1 MVVRPPDVRR
11 YSLGGRAP
19 VDAPGDERMHVND
32 WVCGNCKSINR
43 GSANSCY
50 SCGGS
55 REIVAVS
62 ETRPLGAPT
71 YTAPAPVAGMGTAT
85 LATADGQPGVTATTM
100 PGFAGVG
107 ALGAPSAE
115 AQPRQPATTK
125 DLLGGLGAGL
135 VAAILAT
142 AIWYAVVTIS
152 HYQLGIVAIVVGFL
166 VGQGVVLGASRRGS
180 PVLIAI
186 SVVLTAMALV
196 ASEYLIV
203 VHFVNE
209 ELAAEGAFVDV
220 IQPASLMAEV
230 VVESVKADLLTLA
243 FWAIALFQAF
253 TIPARQLR
261 RSRS

>member
-1 MVVRPPDVRR
+1 
-11 YSLGGRAP
+11 
-19 VDAPGDERMHVND
+19 MHVND

-71 YTAPAPVAGMGTAT
+71 YSAPAPVAPGLGAAT
-85 LATADGQPGVTATTM
+85 LATADGQPGAATTM

-107 ALGAPSAE
+107 PLSGPSAE
-115 AQPRQPATTK
+115 AEPKQPATTK

-152 HYQLGIVAIVVGFL
+152 QYQLGIVAIVVGFL

-180 PVLIAI
+180 PFLIAI
-186 SVVLTAMALV
+186 SVVLTALALV
-196 ASEYLIV
+196 VSEYLIV

-209 ELAAEGAFVDV
+209 ELAAQGAFVDV
-220 IQPASLMAEV
+220 LQPAGLMAEV
-230 VVESVKADLLTLA
+230 VVESVKADPLTLA

-253 TIPARQLR
+253 TIPARQLG

>member
-1 MVVRPPDVRR
+1 M
-11 YSLGGRAP
+11 
-19 VDAPGDERMHVND
+19 DAPGDERMHVND

-71 YTAPAPVAGMGTAT
+71 YAPPAPVAPSAGAAT
-85 LATADGQPGVTATTM
+85 FAAADGQPGVAATTM

-107 ALGAPSAE
+107 ALGVPSAE

-125 DLLGGLGAGL
+125 DIVGGLGAGL

-186 SVVLTAMALV
+186 SVGLTALALV
-196 ASEYLIV
+196 MSEYLIV

-230 VVESVKADLLTLA
+230 VVESVKADPLTLA

-253 TIPARQLR
+253 TIPARQLG